1 MACEHRFTVEQVD
14 GKGAIKC
21 RRCGDVRIDGIP
33 VGQTEDQLNEILE
46 RIKWERAKARGLQLP
61 EWKPSETFG

>member
-1 MACEHRFTVEQVD
+1 MPCEHRYAVDQVE
-14 GKGAIKC
+14 GKGVIKC
-21 RRCGDVRIDGIP
+21 KRCGDINRDGLH

-61 EWKPSETFG
+61 EWKPSESFR